1 MPATRAVT
9 APAAGVYRVARSV
22 DVLAFHVP
30 QPLPVPAPAP
40 IEEGNRWD
48 DAHGRFATVY
58 CASRAEG
65 AFGEVIARYRER
77 PGLLQRIDAFLTG
90 RPDPEYDPL
99 LSLGVV
105 PAEFFDRRWLGHVGI
120 DPAVRFV
127 DVDDPSTHAA
137 VDATLRRQ
145 LRGYGVRRI
154 DRSTF
159 LSPDRRATRTIASR
173 YHWLAQTLIMRLGA
187 ACATQAGSLRIGS
200 AGRYG
205 NPARYSIASSRLRKS
220 RATTRRCSP
229 LHDAWVFGSEDPER
243 SARRGALAD
252 HRSAQPSGFS
262 IACG

>member
-22 DVLAFHVP
+22 DSFAFHVP
-30 QPLPVPAPAP
+30 QPLPAPAPAP

-58 CASRAEG
+58 CASSAEG

-99 LSLGVV
+99 LSPGVV

-173 YHWLAQTLIMRLGA
+173 YHWLAQTPDHATWRGLRYASRLAADWECWAVWQPSPLLDSQLTIEKVTRDHPALPSAARRLGV
-187 ACATQAGSLRIGS
+187 L
-200 AGRYG
+200 
-205 NPARYSIASSRLRKS
+205 L
-220 RATTRRCSP
+220 
-229 LHDAWVFGSEDPER
+229 
-243 SARRGALAD
+243 
-252 HRSAQPSGFS
+252 
-262 IACG
+262 